1 MGEVIELRTKRQIE
15 RPSENSKDRQ
25 SRAFWKGPE
34 PDDTAPSEYQAPSE
48 DSA

>member
-1 MGEVIELRTKRQIE
+1 MGEVIEFRTKRQSE
-15 RPSENSKDRQ
+15 RPSENSRDRQ
-25 SRAFWKGPE
+25 NRAFWKGP